1 VSSLR
6 TVADR
11 AATILAAVQR
21 EYPNAPRH
29 VMHDDADQVTPRGAH
44 PAFYGCYD
52 WHSAVEMHW
61 ALVVLLRFQP
71 EDVPAD
77 DIRSVVD
84 AHLTANPDWERP
96 YGWGWGLQLAG
107 ELEDWAAT
115 GDPDATRWAEAVRPL
130 AWPDHALRQAIGDSA
145 RTFYGDD
152 TAAAVRGEPSG
163 PRTGCRRRIE
173 RRRLDG

>member
-29 VMHDDADQVTPRGAH
+29 VMRDDADQVTPRGAH

-61 ALVVLLRFQP
+61 A
-71 EDVPAD
+71 
-77 DIRSVVD
+77 
-84 AHLTANPDWERP
+84 
-96 YGWGWGLQLAG
+96 
-107 ELEDWAAT
+107 
-115 GDPDATRWAEAVRPL
+115 
-130 AWPDHALRQAIGDSA
+130 
-145 RTFYGDD
+145 
-152 TAAAVRGEPSG
+152 
-163 PRTGCRRRIE
+163 
-173 RRRLDG
+173 